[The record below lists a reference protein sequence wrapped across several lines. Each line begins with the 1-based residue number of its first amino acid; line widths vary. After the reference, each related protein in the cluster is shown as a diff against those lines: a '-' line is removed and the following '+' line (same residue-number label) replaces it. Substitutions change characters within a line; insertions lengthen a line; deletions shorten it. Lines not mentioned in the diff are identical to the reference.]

1 MRAAAKAGARAKA
14 KAKAKALAIR
24 QGLNV
29 RLEARRT
36 ALRDLNALLDDL
48 PVPCAK
54 VDVKRVD
61 VACFERLL
69 RILNH
74 RCVEDAARARL
85 RAAVRKYVDNGG
97 NLPDGLRLRDG
108 EVEDTQGSAAA
119 PVTPE
124 TPLLAKHTVLQG
136 DFRLQSRAFMLT
148 FNSRLFTPG
157 TWPPFLDW
165 VKAIAQR
172 YRARAWSACLEKSE
186 NSSQEQPGQPVR
198 FHTHAYLEWEDDLG
212 IDLPR

>member
-36 ALRDLNALLDDL
+36 ALRDMNALLDDL

-61 VACFERLL
+61 AAGFERLL

-74 RCVEDAARARL
+74 RCVVDAVEGARIG
-85 RAAVRKYVDNGG
+85 K
-97 NLPDGLRLRDG
+97 
-108 EVEDTQGSAAA
+108 
-119 PVTPE
+119 
-124 TPLLAKHTVLQG
+124 
-136 DFRLQSRAFMLT
+136 
-148 FNSRLFTPG
+148 
-157 TWPPFLDW
+157 
-165 VKAIAQR
+165 
-172 YRARAWSACLEKSE
+172 
-186 NSSQEQPGQPVR
+186 
-198 FHTHAYLEWEDDLG
+198 
-212 IDLPR
+212 